1 MRSGLKPAV
10 AVVLGC
16 LLLFAVAACGGGSSS
31 GGSSEPSSEAAA
43 AEDISGKVV
52 VWDTEYESLPRYT
65 EAIRQLDDEFEQLH
79 PEVSIER
86 VAQPL
91 EEFETIYRT
100 AFAAHEGPDVMM
112 FQPGASRAFAQ
123 GMEDISDR
131 VTPEM
136 KEKMLFWELSSPN
149 LESGGEHFA
158 VPIGSFGYAW
168 YYNKKMFKEAGLP
181 TDFQPET
188 WDELRETAEA
198 LKAKGVEP
206 FVAGNKEGAENLYW
220 FSMALENGASEE
232 EIRELALGKIPW
244 TSDFVAKA
252 FQPEIEMQEAG
263 VYPQARFTTS
273 LFTEAYGQFAEG
285 KGAMIL
291 GFSNGIGYWGEFNEA
306 LGEKNVGTF
315 LTPGLSQP
323 VGLCDGWEI
332 GIPTFAANKEA
343 AWALVEFDSS
353 RKAQEVLQTVGG
365 LVSNWTDTDLP
376 SSFPAQPNFY
386 LQEARQ
392 RGVQIIPNTVM
403 PTPVVYG
410 PLESEMNEVLQGRI
424 SLAEAQQAMQEAA
437 ERSG

>member
-1 MRSGLKPAV
+1 MRSRVKLALGLA
-10 AVVLGC
+10 LGC
-16 LLLFAVAACGGGSSS
+16 LLVLGVAACGGGSSS
-31 GGSSEPSSEAAA
+31 SGSSEPSSESAAG
-43 AEDISGKVV
+43 EDISGKVV
-52 VWDTEYESLPRYT
+52 VWDTEYESLPEYT
-65 EAIRQLDDEFEQLH
+65 DAIKQLDDEFEQLH
-79 PEVSIER
+79 PEVTVER

-112 FQPGASRAFAQ
+112 FQPGASRAFTQ

-131 VTPEM
+131 ATPEM
-136 KEKMLFWELSSPN
+136 KEKMLFWELSSPD
-149 LESGGEHFA
+149 LETGGEHFA

-181 TDFQPET
+181 TDFQPES

-198 LKAKGVEP
+198 LKAKGVP
-206 FVAGNKEGAENLYW
+206 PLVAGNKEGAENLYW

-232 EIRELALGKIPW
+232 EIRELALGEVPW
-244 TSDFVAKA
+244 TSDLVARA

-263 VYPQARFTTS
+263 VYPSGRFTTS
-273 LFTEAYGQFAEG
+273 LFSEAFGQFAEG

-291 GFSNGIGYWGEFNEA
+291 GFSNAIGYWGEFNEA

-323 VGLCDGWEI
+323 VGLCDAFEI
-332 GIPTFAANKEA
+332 GIPSFAANKEA
-343 AWALVEFDSS
+343 AWALVEFDAS
-353 RKAQEVLQTVGG
+353 KEAQEVLQSVGG
-365 LVSNWTDTDLP
+365 LVSNWPETDLP
-376 SSFPAQPNFY
+376 SSFPSQPNFY
-386 LQEARQ
+386 LQEARK

-410 PLESEMNEVLQGRI
+410 PLESEMNEVLQGRK
-424 SLAEAQQAMQEAA
+424 SLDEAQEAMQEAA
-437 ERSG
+437 ERSS